1 MDLLRTDVNLL
12 VALDVLLQERNVT
25 RAAVRLSISQPA
37 MSAQL
42 TKLRRLFDDPILIP
56 AESGRGMTPTALAIV
71 LHPALRS
78 ALNALEA
85 AVSMQLSFDP
95 EHDTHTFK
103 IAASDNAMVAVG
115 LPLVERLCKEYSSTR
130 IAFQRPDPSTIA
142 QQMERGE
149 IDLLIDADRQIPP
162 SMKARLLMDDTF
174 VMAQRKGHPRG
185 TGPLT
190 LDDFCQL
197 RHVLISTGDDNQRG
211 YMDEYLASINRQ
223 RDVVLV
229 VPHVLLV
236 PSILEFSDYVC
247 TVASR
252 FLTQQFDQLDYFE
265 VPFTA
270 SAFRLQIAWHA
281 RNHKDPANAW
291 LRNLIQTLIDGN
303 NGPMPR

>member
-25 RAAVRLSISQPA
+25 RAAARMSISQPA

-42 TKLRRLFDDPILIP
+42 TKIRRLFNDLILIP

-71 LHPALRS
+71 LHKELRPALDV
-78 ALNALEA
+78 LEV
-85 AVSMQLSFDP
+85 AVSMPLSFDP
-95 EHDTHTFK
+95 EHDAHTFT

-115 LPLVERLCKEYSSTR
+115 IPLVERLCKEYSNMR
-130 IAFQRPDPSTIA
+130 MAFQRPNPSTIA

-162 SMKARLLMDDTF
+162 SLKARLLMNDTF

-185 TGPLT
+185 TAPLT
-190 LDDFCQL
+190 LDGFCQL

-211 YMDEYLASINRQ
+211 YMDEYLASVNRQ
-223 RDVVLV
+223 RDIVLV

-270 SAFRLQIAWHA
+270 STFRLQIAWHA
-281 RNHKDPANAW
+281 RNHQDPAIVW
-291 LRNLIQTLIDGN
+291 LRKLIQTLIDD
-303 NGPMPR
+303 NGGLK

>member
-1 MDLLRTDVNLL
+1 MDLLRIDVNLL
-12 VALDVLLQERNVT
+12 VALDVLLQECNVT
-25 RAAVRLSISQPA
+25 RAAARLSISQPA

-42 TKLRRLFDDPILIP
+42 TKLRRLFNDLILIP

-71 LHPALRS
+71 LHQGLSS
-78 ALNALEA
+78 ALDALEV
-85 AVSMQLSFDP
+85 AVSMPLSFDP
-95 EHDTHTFK
+95 EHDAHTFK

-115 LPLVERLCKEYSSTR
+115 LPLVERLCQEYSNMR
-130 IAFQRPDPSTIA
+130 LAFQRPDPSTIA

-162 SMKARLLMDDTF
+162 SLKARLLMNDTF

-185 TGPLT
+185 TDALT

-197 RHVLISTGDDNQRG
+197 RHVLVSTGDDNQRG
-211 YMDEYLASINRQ
+211 YMDEYLARINRQ

-270 SAFRLQIAWHA
+270 STFRLQIAWHA
-281 RNHKDPANAW
+281 RNHQDPAIVW
-291 LRNLIQTLIDGN
+291 LRKLIQTLIEDNDGLK
-303 NGPMPR
+303 